1 MNEDNERKRK
11 VFEELIEALKEFDRL
26 NSREAKEV
34 QTDKMK
40 KQMRN
45 ILDMLSAEKGYCDKQ
60 RLLESLKQYLDNYGR
75 VLYSEVTV
83 YLYKLSDENSK
94 KLEIVISNID
104 SLLEECVD
112 DDPKVENRETK
123 VILKLWDHINLAN
136 NQLNTLKMSDETIHN
151 KIALQAN
158 PISDDLKKTKED
170 LDASKKELYTQL
182 ISIVS
187 IFVAIAFVL
196 FGGMSLMN
204 NLFNYENIDKI
215 PLFEMLCAGS
225 LIGIVMI
232 MSIYAFIVFVLRITG
247 KYDYS
252 KEQQDNIKNLT
263 DLVNR
268 IYEDSNKSLLGKIF
282 ALITYGKS
290 KVKAPYRNVV
300 AVVLFVLLSIM
311 VVCGS
316 IVYFS

>member
-1 MNEDNERKRK
+1 MNEDNARKRK
-11 VFEELIEALKEFDRL
+11 AFEELIEALKEFDRL
-26 NSREAKEV
+26 NSQEAKEV

-45 ILDMLSAEKGYCDKQ
+45 ILDMLSAEKEHCDKQ
-60 RLLESLKQYLDNYGR
+60 RLLENLKQYLDNYGR

-215 PLFEMLCAGS
+215 TLFEMMCAGS

-232 MSIYAFIVFVLRITG
+232 MSIYVFIVFVLKITG

-252 KEQQDNIKNLT
+252 EVQRDNTKNLT
-263 DLVNR
+263 DLVSQ
-268 IYEDSNKSLLGKIF
+268 IYENANKSLLGKIF

-300 AVVLFVLLSIM
+300 AVVCFILLIIM
-311 VVCGS
+311 IVSGC

>member
-1 MNEDNERKRK
+1 
-11 VFEELIEALKEFDRL
+11 
-26 NSREAKEV
+26 
-34 QTDKMK
+34 MK
-40 KQMRN
+40 K
-45 ILDMLSAEKGYCDKQ
+45 
-60 RLLESLKQYLDNYGR
+60 
-75 VLYSEVTV
+75 
-83 YLYKLSDENSK
+83 KLRRQKKDVSK
-94 KLEIVISNID
+94 VVND
-104 SLLEECVD
+104 
-112 DDPKVENRETK
+112 
-123 VILKLWDHINLAN
+123 
-136 NQLNTLKMSDETIHN
+136 
-151 KIALQAN
+151 LQ
-158 PISDDLKKTKED
+158 S
-170 LDASKKELYTQL
+170 QL

-204 NLFNYENIDKI
+204 NLFNYENMDKI

-252 KEQQDNIKNLT
+252 EEQQDNTKNLT
-263 DLVNR
+263 DLVSQ
-268 IYEDSNKSLLGKIF
+268 IYEDSNKSFLGKIF

-300 AVVLFVLLSIM
+300 AVVCFILLIIM
-311 VVCGS
+311 IVSGC